1 MLQLWIKKIDIIFD
15 LVITLVIIFAFSSGV
30 VYFLKN
36 IEKDDSFYLSI
47 LLSSLIIESFFIIEQ
62 YKTLVKNLKNEK

>member
-1 MLQLWIKKIDIIFD
+1 MNKKIDIIFD

>member
-1 MLQLWIKKIDIIFD
+1 MNKKINIIFD
-15 LVITLVIIFAFSSGV
+15 LVITLVTIFAFSSGV

>member
-1 MLQLWIKKIDIIFD
+1 MSKTIDIIFD
-15 LVITLVIIFAFSSGV
+15 LVITIVIIFAFSNGI

-36 IEKDDSFYLSI
+36 VEKDDSFYLSI

-62 YKTLVKNLKNEK
+62 YKALVKSLKNEK